1 MAFEAII
8 ALLRARI
15 GLELT
20 SVGES
25 AGLAAVRARMQALGV
40 ASQER
45 YLELVRD
52 RHGELDALVEE
63 IVVSETWFF
72 REPAAYALLSERA
85 RARAPSASEP
95 YRALCVP
102 CATGEEPYS
111 VAMVL
116 LDAGIERAALQIRGV
131 DVSRRALAIAERAV
145 YHENSFRGE
154 ASGDTSRYAR
164 FFEPYDGG
172 RRVIEAV
179 RSLVQLG
186 SGNVLDG
193 SLCGGERFDAV
204 LCRNL
209 LIYLDW
215 DARLAAFQN
224 LRRMMRPEAL
234 LLVGHAEAAMT
245 VEHGLVRSGEAAC
258 FAFAIPS
265 AQPKVPSRR
274 PPVRKSLRSPR
285 PAPRPRAERPQP
297 APVAPAKPARAQD
310 SLEAL
315 RALAD
320 RGELGEART
329 RCEAVIKAEPSAQAF
344 SLLGIVCQ
352 AEGDLPAARHA
363 FERALYLEPGHYEA
377 LVHLAMIHDRAGQR
391 ELASNYRK
399 RAERKARSERGLS

>member
-1 MAFEAII
+1 MAFDAII

-25 AGLAAVRARMQALGV
+25 AGAAAVRARMQALGV

-45 YLELVRD
+45 YLELLRD

-95 YRALCVP
+95 YRVLCLP

-111 VAMVL
+111 VAMLL

-145 YHENSFRGE
+145 YRENSFRGD
-154 ASGDTSRYAR
+154 ASRYTR
-164 FFEPYDGG
+164 FFEPSDGG
-172 RRVIEAV
+172 RRVVESV

-186 SGNVLDG
+186 LGNVLDG
-193 SLCGGERFDAV
+193 SLYAGERFDAV

-209 LIYLDW
+209 LIYLDRE
-215 DARLAAFQN
+215 ARLAAFQN
-224 LRRMMRPEAL
+224 LRRMMRPDGL
-234 LLVGHAEAAMT
+234 LFVGHAEAAMA
-245 VEHGLVRSGEAAC
+245 VEHGFVRTGEAAC
-258 FAFAIPS
+258 FAFAAPS
-265 AQPKVPSRR
+265 AQAKLPSRR
-274 PPVRKSLRSPR
+274 PPARKSVRAPR
-285 PAPRPRAERPQP
+285 PAPKPRAERPVRELTAQP
-297 APVAPAKPARAQD
+297 SREREPD

-320 RGELGEART
+320 RGELGEARG
-329 RCEAVIKAEPSAQAF
+329 RCEAVIKAAPSAQLYA
-344 SLLGIVCQ
+344 LLGIVCQ
-352 AEGDLPAARHA
+352 AAGDLPAARHA

-377 LVHLAMIHDRAGQR
+377 LVHLALIHDRAGQR

-399 RAERKARSERGLS
+399 RAERRARSERGLS